1 MDFAQRLWHLTTMLL
16 GRAIASLA
24 CTAVLV
30 GPVALWAQAPTAK
43 PNEYGDLTEPAIPP
57 GQEELLAAML
67 GKGAALASGCKLTD
81 GAIEHTLV
89 RATYAC
95 PGGEVVL
102 QAGHPSVAK
111 GALVTTAHFALTTL
125 SGTPPAALPGELSAL
140 IKAREAEFVWQM
152 PPARGAPWARIAAIA
167 AALLAIAA
175 GLGLSWRR
183 GRRAAGAR
191 GA

>member
-1 MDFAQRLWHLTTMLL
+1 MLL

-24 CTAVLV
+24 CAALLT

-57 GQEELLAAML
+57 GQEELLATML
-67 GKGAALASGCKLTD
+67 GKGATLASGCKLTA
-81 GAIEHTLV
+81 GSIEHTLV

-95 PGGEVVL
+95 PEGEVVL
-102 QAGHPSVAK
+102 QVGHPSTARA
-111 GALVTTAHFALTTL
+111 ALVTTAQFALTTL
-125 SGTPPAALPGELSAL
+125 SGTPPATLPGELTAL
-140 IKAREAEFVWQM
+140 VKAREAEFAWQM
-152 PPARGAPWARIAAIA
+152 PPARGTPWARVAAVA
-167 AALLAIAA
+167 AALLAIAT

-183 GRRAAGAR
+183 RRQADRAR